1 MTPGSKDDSQRS
13 EGRVALRLRLGV
25 TGHRFP
31 PEDDPELRA
40 AVGIAIS
47 RIQARIRPGTES
59 TPVSLAVVSALA
71 EGSDRIVAREA
82 LARGA
87 SLEVV
92 LPLARED
99 YLADFCS
106 GESQTEFLALCELAA
121 SVTEMTGADGREQ
134 AYEQAGRA
142 IVDRCDVMLAIWDG
156 LPARGRGGTAE
167 IVAYAH
173 QQRVPLLRIAVG
185 GQDAES
191 PVTPTVHSPDLPESL
206 GPLTDAAFAHLNR
219 FNGGQAGARRNRG
232 QELMPDDPTVAVP
245 PHVLW
250 FVQFVLPFFGRAE
263 RVAQSSQQ
271 LFLRLT
277 LLLYSLAAGAVC
289 VVATQVIFLNRSP
302 HVVWAE
308 VVALVAVVITLALG
322 RRARWHDRWIAARY
336 LAERIRSGVFL
347 AATGAGDDLRPLAD
361 MMRMAGS
368 DRPDPNREWAERAFR
383 EIYWRAPRY
392 PIKESE
398 LPVLQE
404 LLMQAWIDDQ
414 ARYHKKAHDR
424 LHKRQRLLTS
434 LAIGLFAVSAM
445 VALFHSLSWFEPPSG
460 RPDIWGYLSVV
471 IPAIGAAL
479 AGYGAQ
485 REYARQA
492 ERSAMMV
499 IRLAEARQMLEDI
512 SDLAGLRRAARSIEL
527 LMRSD
532 TADWYDVV
540 RLHDF
545 ELPA

>member
-1 MTPGSKDDSQRS
+1 M
-13 EGRVALRLRLGV
+13 
-25 TGHRFP
+25 
-31 PEDDPELRA
+31 
-40 AVGIAIS
+40 
-47 RIQARIRPGTES
+47 
-59 TPVSLAVVSALA
+59 SLAVVSALA

-92 LPLARED
+92 LPLARAD
-99 YLADFCS
+99 YMADFCS
-106 GESQTEFLALCELAA
+106 EESRTEFLALCELAA
-121 SVTEMTGADGREQ
+121 SVTEMAGADGREQ

-156 LPARGRGGTAE
+156 LPARGQGGTAE

-173 QQRVPLLRIAVG
+173 EQRVPLLRIAVG
-185 GQDAES
+185 GPDAES

-206 GPLTDAAFAHLNR
+206 GPLTDAAFAQLNR
-219 FNGGQAGARRNRG
+219 FNTGPAGTRRSRG

-245 PHVLW
+245 AHVQW

-263 RVAQSSQQ
+263 QVAQSSQQ

-289 VVATQVIFLNRSP
+289 VVATQIIFLHRHP

-308 VVALVAVVITLALG
+308 VVALVTVVITLAFG

-368 DRPDPNREWAERAFR
+368 GQPDPNREWAERAFR

-424 LHKRQRLLTS
+424 LRKRQRLLTS
-434 LAIGLFAVSAM
+434 LAIGLFAVSAL
-445 VALFHSLSWFEPPSG
+445 VALFHSMSLFEPPSG

-485 REYARQA
+485 REYARLA

-499 IRLAEARQMLEDI
+499 TRLAEARQMVEDI